1 MDDADKR
8 LLNVIQADFPFASR
22 PFHALG
28 LHLELTEREVI
39 GRIEALKGRRIIRQ
53 ISAIFD
59 TRSLGYTSSLVA
71 MRVRPEHLDAA
82 AAVVSSHP
90 GVSHNYQRNNVFN
103 LWFTLAVPPT
113 SSLEWTVNRL
123 HEMAEAESTRLLPT
137 LRLFKIGMQL
147 DMEGK
152 SGTEREES
160 RDVGYSEARRPPA
173 GRDGLSPQDIAAIRE
188 LQIDIPL
195 VPEPYRAMAER
206 LRITEEVLFE
216 IAHQLQAR
224 GYLRRMAAVLY
235 HREAGFQANAMGVW
249 VVPQERTEE
258 VGAIMGSFRG
268 VSHCYLRPTYPDW
281 PYSIF
286 TMVHGQQAKDCQ
298 AVIDA
303 IAEATGIR
311 EYGLLYSTKEYKK
324 VRLQYFTRDL
334 DEWEARVR
342 ASLAS
347 PGRAAAAA
355 GDAGASR
362 VGPVLPGHRS
372 ATPASS

>member
-1 MDDADKR
+1 MDHRDKR
-8 LLNVIQADFPFASR
+8 LLNVIQASFPFVSR
-22 PFHALG
+22 PFHSLG
-28 LHLELTEREVI
+28 QPLELAEGDVI
-39 GRIEALKGRRIIRQ
+39 GRIEALKQQRIIRQ

-82 AAVVSSHP
+82 AVAVNAHP
-90 GVSHNYQRNNVFN
+90 GVSHNYQRNHAFN

-113 SSLEWTVNRL
+113 SSLEWTVDRL
-123 HEMAEAESTRLLPT
+123 HEMVEAESTRILPT
-137 LRLFKIGMQL
+137 LRLFKIGLQL

-152 SGTEREES
+152 SGTDREES
-160 RDVGYSEARRPPA
+160 GDSGYSEARRPSA
-173 GRDGLSPQDIAAIRE
+173 GRAGLRPLDIAAIRE

-195 VPEPYRAMAER
+195 TPEPFRPMAER
-206 LRITEEVLFE
+206 LGITEETLFA
-216 IAHQLQAR
+216 IARHLQAQ

-235 HREAGFQANAMGVW
+235 HREAGFGANAMGVW
-249 VVPQERTEE
+249 VVPQERAEE
-258 VGAIMGSFRG
+258 VGTIMGSFRG

-286 TMVHGQQAKDCQ
+286 TMVHGQTPEDCQ

-303 IAEATGIR
+303 VSEATGIR
-311 EYGLLYSTKEYKK
+311 EYALLYSTREYKK

-342 ASLAS
+342 ASHVP
-347 PGRAAAAA
+347 PGPAVAVA
-355 GDAGASR
+355 GGGGA
-362 VGPVLPGHRS
+362 
-372 ATPASS
+372 